1 MYGESTSNDPYELQR
16 NPGGY
21 SGDTF
26 SQKSAAE
33 FDSRNS
39 ETQGDGDERTK
50 PCLSSGFRVQRD
62 CTRLIKKNSKNSG
75 TIKTAQ

>member
-16 NPGGY
+16 NPEGY

-39 ETQGDGDERTK
+39 ETEGDGDERTR
-50 PCLSSGFRVQRD
+50 PCLSSGFRVQRE
-62 CTRLIKKNSKNSG
+62 CTRLIKKIQRTRG
-75 TIKTAQ
+75 P